1 MLTMRPLIKVIENQF
16 TIILA
21 MVTNVIKSL
30 TMNYLIKL
38 QMIMTKIIA
47 GLIRITSITLI
58 AETTQEQS
66 KMMLAE
72 MI

>member
-38 QMIMTKIIA
+38 QLIMAKIKE